1 MKKGIIILLCLMS
14 VQTFAQWKSYYPE
27 EKNKNKKSVKQ
38 EVDKDNFMYNTH
50 LFGALKAKSLENF
63 EEALKQFQKC
73 IKLNDKQAV
82 PFYESA
88 LINKNQG
95 NLELAEEQIKIAT
108 TLEENNR
115 WYQLAYAEILF
126 SNQDFKSAAVQ
137 YKKLLLSEPGNEDIY
152 YMLADTYIYN
162 NDFLKAIAVY
172 DDLEEN
178 KGVNKMISMQ
188 KHKLYME
195 LQKKKNAIKELVN
208 LLAKS
213 ANDIEALEILSEVYL
228 LNDEKDK
235 AFEIFK
241 KLAIIAPN
249 NGRIHLTLADYYREQ
264 GDNMKSFEE
273 LKLAFKSTKLGV
285 DIKVRVLVS
294 YFQLLAV
301 NDIMREQAYAL
312 AKLLIE
318 AHPAEVKPH
327 AVYAD
332 ILYTDNRFEEA
343 KEQYLVVLEKDKT
356 KSQVWSQVLFIQ
368 AEQNDFEGMLKTSDE
383 ALTYFSTDP
392 LFYYFN
398 GVSNKR
404 FKHYPEA
411 ISALEMGIEFIIDN
425 DMLLLEFYSSLADLH
440 HATGDDNLSDS
451 LYEKVLSMDAEN
463 VLVLNNYSYYLSV
476 RKIKL
481 ERAKEMSLKCNELEK
496 DNGTYQDTYAWI
508 LYELKQYVKAK
519 EWMLKAL
526 TNGGDKS
533 AVVVE
538 HYGDILYQLGDVES
552 AISQWKKAKE
562 LGEASKFLNQKIEEG
577 KLYE

>member
-1 MKKGIIILLCLMS
+1 MS

-27 EKNKNKKSVKQ
+27 EKNKKKKSVKQ

-213 ANDIEALEILSEVYL
+213 PNDIEALEILSEVYL

-508 LYELKQYVKAK
+508 LYELKEYVKAK

>member
-1 MKKGIIILLCLMS
+1 MS

-27 EKNKNKKSVKQ
+27 EKSKKKKSVKQ

-208 LLAKS
+208 LLAKFP
-213 ANDIEALEILSEVYL
+213 NDIEALEILSEVYL

-264 GDNMKSFEE
+264 GDNIKSFEE

-285 DIKVRVLVS
+285 DIKVRILVS

-318 AHPAEVKPH
+318 AHPVEVKPH

-463 VLVLNNYSYYLSV
+463 VLVLNNYAYYLSV

-481 ERAKEMSLKCNELEK
+481 ERAKEMSVKCNELEK

-508 LYELKQYVKAK
+508 LYELKEYVKAK

>member
-1 MKKGIIILLCLMS
+1 MS

-27 EKNKNKKSVKQ
+27 EKNKKKKSVKQ

-208 LLAKS
+208 LLAKFP
-213 ANDIEALEILSEVYL
+213 NDIEALEILSEVYL

-285 DIKVRVLVS
+285 DIKVQILVS

-343 KEQYLVVLEKDKT
+343 KEQYLVVLDKDKT

-463 VLVLNNYSYYLSV
+463 VLVLNNYAYYLSV

-508 LYELKQYVKAK
+508 LYELKEYVKAK

>member
-1 MKKGIIILLCLMS
+1 MS

-27 EKNKNKKSVKQ
+27 EKNKKKKSVKQ

-208 LLAKS
+208 LLAKFP
-213 ANDIEALEILSEVYL
+213 NDIEALEILSEVYL

-285 DIKVRVLVS
+285 DIKVRILLS

-301 NDIMREQAYAL
+301 NDIMREQAYTL

-318 AHPAEVKPH
+318 AHSAEVKPH

-463 VLVLNNYSYYLSV
+463 VLVLNNYAYYLSV

-508 LYELKQYVKAK
+508 LYELKEYVKAK